1 MSQATSFVLI
11 RHAPTAAPGRYIGR
25 TDLPA
30 VLPEPEALGPLWD
43 ALSGVEHICSSPLI
57 RARQTAGALFPEL
70 RAAIEPDLAEQ
81 DFGAWENRRCS
92 EVEMPQGLDAA
103 ELAAMTPPDG
113 ESFFALC
120 GRVGPALERLRA
132 AHEGDTLAV
141 VAHAGV
147 IRAALVHALN
157 APAAAGI
164 GFEIAPLSLTR
175 ITLFPDGGGAVG
187 YVNRL
192 V

>member
-1 MSQATSFVLI
+1 MSGATSFVLI
-11 RHAPTAAPGRYIGR
+11 RHAPTAAPGRYLGR

-43 ALSGVEHICSSPLI
+43 ALGGIGHVYASPLI

-70 RAAIEPDLAEQ
+70 RAVVDADLAEQ
-81 DFGAWENRRCS
+81 DFGAWENKRYAD
-92 EVEMPQGLDAA
+92 VGMPEGLDAA
-103 ELAAMTPPDG
+103 GLAALNPPDG
-113 ESFFALC
+113 ESFSALC

-132 AHEGDTLAV
+132 AHAGDTLAV